1 MSQQFDE
8 KKKEKQQKR
17 KNQIVFVIA
26 SFTALLIVGVIAF
39 FVLSKIK
46 SSKSNEAL
54 TQDQFEGTAE
64 ISTQLQ
70 AECQSSANKLASS
83 KDIVAIE
90 AEFRQNAENC
100 KDVYFAFETDSAFRK
115 EGMYADLVVDIA
127 SMLSKTDQGKAIEL
141 LKFGRSIKSWDFYLG
156 PVSCDSQ
163 HVLDAY
169 IESFSTD
176 EEKQCLKA
184 ADLKAK
190 IFPEIMSKNFSFI
203 SKLVSK
209 NNVLWVGIPESDV
222 GCPETIEL
230 VIQSLKKLAV
240 GQLNVDE
247 SQLQNPDGNNLNLA
261 IKLSDK
267 ESISLVFT
275 NKNECLE
282 LSSVLIPSQEVS
294 E

>member
-1 MSQQFDE
+1 LSQQFDE